1 MLRSDDVAD
10 KTFTTTRLREG
21 YEIAE
26 VDEFRTALVDAI
38 SVRDHVINDL
48 QEELANVRVRLSEMS
63 EQRETHERAVP
74 AHDDEAEHVDG
85 PRETSVY
92 AARLLEQATVNAD
105 LLVAEAQAAADELR
119 DAAQHEADELRTA
132 AQHEADELRTIAQHE
147 ADELRT
153 TARTEAETAAAELER
168 HRAQV
173 LGEVAE
179 VQAELEA
186 RIANLRQQEA
196 DSRERLRRHL
206 TEQLALLDDATPAR
220 LRAVAD

>member
-38 SVRDHVINDL
+38 SVRDHVIDDL
-48 QEELANVRVRLSEMS
+48 QEELANVRVRLSEMT
-63 EQRETHERAVP
+63 EERETHERAVP
-74 AHDDEAEHVDG
+74 VHDEVERGDG

-105 LLVAEAQAAADELR
+105 LLVAEAQAAADELH
-119 DAAQHEADELRTA
+119 DAARAEADELRNA
-132 AQHEADELRTIAQHE
+132 ARAEADELRNA
-147 ADELRT
+147 
-153 TARTEAETAAAELER
+153 ARVEAETAAAELER
-168 HRAQV
+168 HRAHV

-186 RIANLRQQEA
+186 RIANLRQQES

-206 TEQLALLDDATPAR
+206 TEQLALLDGATPAR